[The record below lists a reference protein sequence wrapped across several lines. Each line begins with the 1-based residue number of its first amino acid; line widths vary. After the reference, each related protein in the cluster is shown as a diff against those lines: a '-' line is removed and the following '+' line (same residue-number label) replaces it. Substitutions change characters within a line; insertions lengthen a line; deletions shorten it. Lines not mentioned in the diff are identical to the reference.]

1 MKLLL
6 VNPIFGT
13 TTFAPTLGLGFIGTY
28 VREHSDFEVEIVEP
42 ISRSISEKQVLK
54 KAKESDV
61 VGLTCYTE
69 SRFRCFDF
77 ARKVKNENPDCKLV
91 IGGPHVNAL
100 DEQILKHYPFVD
112 AVVRMEGEEAM
123 FEIVKNEPFKKILGI
138 TWRSNGKI
146 VRNPDRPMIKEIN
159 NLHFDYSLIFSE
171 IKQWKDFEVPR
182 ELQKV
187 NHLPIIASRG
197 CPFQC
202 TFCAAHEQW
211 ARVYRSL
218 SPDEVIKRMDYL
230 VSQYD
235 IGYFRFYDALFMAS
249 DKKILEFCD
258 LLKKSKLNVS
268 FRIDL
273 RVGTSKEVLKRL
285 REVGCDVVGFGIES
299 GSNRILKRINKGITR
314 EQIERTIRECIEL
327 DYWTIGYFMMAL
339 PDETPEDIKKTLEL
353 LKFFDEINIQ
363 FFKIHPNTAF
373 YYELKQ
379 RGEINDGAWFDPKY
393 GNEIFYCKENF
404 PSANFYRNEIDYAIW
419 HASSYHNVHSPIS
432 VIRKY
437 GLTKGVAALYF
448 SAANVLSKGK
458 ASRALNALK
467 RP

>member
-1 MKLLL
+1 
-6 VNPIFGT
+6 
-13 TTFAPTLGLGFIGTY
+13 
-28 VREHSDFEVEIVEP
+28 
-42 ISRSISEKQVLK
+42 
-54 KAKESDV
+54 
-61 VGLTCYTE
+61 
-69 SRFRCFDF
+69 
-77 ARKVKNENPDCKLV
+77 
-91 IGGPHVNAL
+91 
-100 DEQILKHYPFVD
+100 
-112 AVVRMEGEEAM
+112 MEGEEAM

-363 FFKIHPNTAF
+363 FFKIHPNTAS

-404 PSANFYRNEIDYAIW
+404 PSANFYRNEIDQAIW
-419 HASSYHNVHSPIS
+419 HASSYHNIHSPIS

-458 ASRALNALK
+458 ASRVLNTLK